1 MLATGVSGPPTY
13 EKVLHKR
20 AVQLLRLYQNSHDF
34 LFFHVKNDV
43 GARRD
48 RFFYD
53 LKPMGVLPGVAD
65 FCIVKEHEVVFLEI
79 KTLKGLL
86 SDNQKRFL
94 GNVSR
99 LGHRSYVAYGWE
111 DIVEKVERIIG
122 KGDEKQERQSN
133 F

>member
-1 MLATGVSGPPTY
+1 MSVTGTGVSDPPIY

-20 AVQLLRLYQNSHDF
+20 LVQLLRLYQDSHDF

-48 RFFYD
+48 RFFHD

-65 FCIVKEHEVVFLEI
+65 FCIVKQDEVVFLEI
-79 KTLKGLL
+79 KTLKGRL

-94 GNVSR
+94 EKVSR

-111 DIVEKVERIIG
+111 DIVEKVERILG
-122 KGDEKQERQSN
+122 KGDGKHD
-133 F
+133 